1 MLVINAQLEPV
12 IESDEVFESLF
23 DPPAKESMSWS
34 EQVLLLLLVKEHGA
48 TAARRSCASVR
59 KHGSGSCGGGASGAS
74 GASVK

>member
-12 IESDEVFESLF
+12 VESDEVFESLF

-34 EQVLLLLLVKEHGA
+34 EQVLVKEHGA

-59 KHGSGSCGGGASGAS
+59 KHGSGGCGGGASGAS